1 MAKFTYS
8 TWCPCFPG
16 FYNTI
21 LEAPTDAFDLLDDL
35 EHTLKIYDMGYSL
48 EVADSIE
55 GARPFFE
62 ALLRHLY
69 NSFEF
74 NFKNYEDSVMWNFVG
89 IVENTLN
96 DYNIPVNIDQCELYS
111 PQYYNFK
118 NDSIW
123 CDIDVDPADLLKY
136 VKEHELEFAD
146 YIKDAYTSCD
156 GFCSWYSSD
165 FEDWI
170 TFLENEL
177 ADTEY
182 RDRPYKTDDICGYPS
197 TRHGIG
203 AVLQFILL
211 NENKDYWQ
219 YNDYID
225 EMEPAYHMLEVEWK
239 DNVIEALSTEEFFN
253 LVKEYFNEVSK
264 CDTYMS
270 ENPEK
275 LPYQKYTEYR
285 DEFIKQLIADTEKI
299 IKKVEKSY

>member
-1 MAKFTYS
+1 
-8 TWCPCFPG
+8 
-16 FYNTI
+16 
-21 LEAPTDAFDLLDDL
+21 LLDDF

-123 CDIDVDPADLLKY
+123 CDIEVDPVDLLNYIKA
-136 VKEHELEFAD
+136 HELEFAD
-146 YIKDAYTSCD
+146 YIKDNYTSCD
-156 GFCSWYSSD
+156 GFCSWFSSD

-170 TFLENEL
+170 TFLENEI
-177 ADTEY
+177 ADTEE
-182 RDRPYKTDDICGYPS
+182 RPRPYETDDICGYPS
-197 TRHGIG
+197 THHGIG
-203 AVLQFILL
+203 AILQFILL

-239 DNVIEALSTEEFFN
+239 DSVVEALSTEEFFN

-270 ENPEK
+270 ETPEK
-275 LPYQKYTEYR
+275 LTYKKYTELR
-285 DEFIKQLIADTEKI
+285 DKFIEKLIADTEKI
-299 IKKVEKSY
+299 IEKVEKSY